1 MSRRCGSSKPI
12 PTPLNGL
19 AMKSGKTRTKV
30 IEGKADTVIMQPN
43 VKNPPAYHQRGGG
56 ARQKRRYDT
65 ANDRQN
71 PPANRQ
77 RGGWGRDEE
86 MQIEGERRRYD
97 KGNQR
102 QNPPAGRHRGG
113 GARRKAKANT
123 KMERWRNPQSREGG
137 KHLAENV

>member
-102 QNPPAGRHRGG
+102 QTLPQAAIVAGGRDGRRKPTRKWKGGTTHSPARGG
-113 GARRKAKANT
+113 SA
-123 KMERWRNPQSREGG
+123 
-137 KHLAENV
+137 